1 MEALL
6 GPVDYAV
13 WLLGLVAEA
22 AAVACLL
29 KARAVGR
36 YLTLF
41 LYLLAS
47 LLVGPARFIVLSR
60 FGLSSSEYIYFYY
73 YSDAV
78 LTICLFFA
86 LMCLYSVLFEEM
98 GMHRYLRVGA
108 LLLLCGTAW
117 FSGQVVMHASDKMIT
132 RFVVELSQNL
142 YFVGVVLTYVLWG
155 AVVKLRETRT
165 RLIHLVLGL
174 GVYFSAFAANYAL
187 RNLYP
192 QFSMVWMYLPPLMA
206 IWLPASWALTFWK
219 IPEEARLAPS
229 RVATAHR

>member
-1 MEALL
+1 VVFLFRS
-6 GPVDYAV
+6 GFV
-13 WLLGLVAEA
+13 
-22 AAVACLL
+22 
-29 KARAVGR
+29 RR
-36 YLTLF
+36 YFTLF

-47 LLVGPARFIVLSR
+47 FLVGPARFLILHR
-60 FGLSSSEYIYFYY
+60 NGISSSEYIYFYY
-73 YSDAV
+73 YSDAF

-86 LMCLYSVLFEEM
+86 LMGLYSLVFEEL
-98 GMHRYLRVGA
+98 GVHRYLRVGA
-108 LLLLCGTAW
+108 MLLLAGTSW
-117 FSGQVVMHASDKMIT
+117 FSYQIVQHAADRMIT

-155 AVVKLRETRT
+155 AVVKLRETRA

-192 QFSMVWMYLPPLMA
+192 QFSMIWMYLPPLMA
-206 IWLPASWALTFWK
+206 IWLPASWAFTFYK

-229 RVATAHR
+229 RVVPAHNHR

>member
-1 MEALL
+1 ML
-6 GPVDYAV
+6 GPLDYAL
-13 WLLGLVAEA
+13 WLLGLAAEA
-22 AAVACLL
+22 AAVVFLVKSHL
-29 KARAVGR
+29 FRR
-36 YLTLF
+36 YFTLF
-41 LYLLAS
+41 LYLLVS
-47 LLVGPARFIVLSR
+47 FLVGPARFLILYR
-60 FGLSSSEYIYFYY
+60 NGISSPEYIYFYY
-73 YSDAV
+73 YSDTF
-78 LTICLFFA
+78 LTVCLFFA
-86 LMCLYSVLFEEM
+86 LMGLYSLVFEEL

-108 LLLLCGTAW
+108 MLLLAGTSW
-117 FSGQVVMHASDKMIT
+117 FSYQVVQHASDKLIT
-132 RFVVELSQNL
+132 RFVVELSQNI

-192 QFSMVWMYLPPLMA
+192 QFSMIWMYLPPLMA
-206 IWLPASWALTFWK
+206 IWLPASWAFTFYK

>member
-1 MEALL
+1 ML
-6 GPVDYAV
+6 GPVDYALWFFSALFELGAV
-13 WLLGLVAEA
+13 VCALRYRSFSRYLPLNLYLLTAFMLT
-22 AAVACLL
+22 
-29 KARAVGR
+29 VGR
-36 YLTLF
+36 YWVFSNYGFTSNE
-41 LYLLAS
+41 YL
-47 LLVGPARFIVLSR
+47 
-60 FGLSSSEYIYFYY
+60 YFYY
-73 YSDAV
+73 YSDAF

-86 LMCLYSVLFEEM
+86 IMGLFSLMFEEM
-98 GMHRYLRVGA
+98 GASRYVRVGA
-108 LLLLCGTAW
+108 MLLLAGTAW
-117 FSGQVVMHASDKMIT
+117 FSYQVVQNAADKMIT

-206 IWLPASWALTFWK
+206 IWLPASWAFTFYK

>member
-1 MEALL
+1 ML
-6 GPVDYAV
+6 GPVDYLISILGFLAEVIAV
-13 WLLGLVAEA
+13 VF
-22 AAVACLL
+22 VL
-29 KARAVGR
+29 KARAVR
-36 YLTLF
+36 AYFTVF
-41 LYLLAS
+41 LYVGTS
-47 LLVGPARFIVLSR
+47 FLVGVTRYFIL
-60 FGLSSSEYIYFYY
+60 FKYGLVSPEYIYFYY
-73 YSDAV
+73 YSDTF
-78 LTICLFFA
+78 LTVCLFFG
-86 LMCLYSVLFEEM
+86 LMTLYSRVFEDM
-98 GMHRYLRVGA
+98 GVSRYLRVGA
-108 LLLLCGTAW
+108 LLLLAGTAW
-117 FSGQVVMHASDKMIT
+117 FSYQVVMHASDKMIT

-192 QFSMVWMYLPPLMA
+192 QFSMIWMYLPPLMA
-206 IWLPASWALTFWK
+206 IWLPASWAFTFFK

>member
-1 MEALL
+1 ML
-6 GPVDYAV
+6 GPVDYALWFICSLCEACAV
-13 WLLGLVAEA
+13 VFLLRSRSLF
-22 AAVACLL
+22 
-29 KARAVGR
+29 R
-36 YLTLF
+36 YFPLGI
-41 LYLLAS
+41 YLLCS
-47 LLVGPARFIVLSR
+47 MVITPARFFVV
-60 FGLSSSEYIYFYY
+60 FKYGLVSPDYIYFYY
-73 YSDAV
+73 YSDTF

-86 LMCLYSVLFEEM
+86 IMGLFSLMFEEM
-98 GMHRYLRVGA
+98 GASRYVRVGA
-108 LLLLCGTAW
+108 MLLLAGTAW
-117 FSGQVVMHASDKMIT
+117 FSYQVVQHASDKLIT

-174 GVYFSAFAANYAL
+174 GVFFSAFAANYAL

-192 QFSMVWMYLPPLMA
+192 QLSMIWMYLPPLMA
-206 IWLPASWALTFWK
+206 IWLPASWAFTFYK